1 MEARYRY
8 GHKPGRRRRTRVLI
22 VFTIAFL
29 VFGAAAALVYADL
42 RKNQDSGSV
51 EGTGRTVAQTLDE
64 SSHTVTL
71 DHQYFTMEFPSD
83 WKEIS
88 KTTSQNENSVTWQAT
103 KHREDN
109 RYIKIYIDIIPKNYP
124 LNRMVPLTSRGN
136 GFSVGEL
143 SANCSTFTKGGLQA
157 AGQAQF
163 LQPEQAKWQGVDFIC
178 DLPQV
183 TDNEAGTS
191 SAEGINTVS
200 ATGSAKGKH
209 NYFFVYVDHNIQRND
224 SIFYNAL
231 RSFKAK

>member
-1 MEARYRY
+1 MEAKYRY

-22 VFTIAFL
+22 VFAIALL
-29 VFGAAAALVYADL
+29 VFGVAAAVVYVDL

-51 EGTGRTVAQTLDE
+51 EGTERTVAQTLDE
-64 SSHTVTL
+64 SANTVTL
-71 DHQYFTMEFPSD
+71 DHPFFTMDFPSD

-88 KTTSQNENSVTWQAT
+88 KTSSERENSVTWQAT

-109 RYIKIYIDIIPKNYP
+109 RYIKIYVDTIPKDYP
-124 LNRMVPLTSRGN
+124 VNRIVPLTARGN
-136 GFSVGEL
+136 SFSVGDI

-183 TDNEAGTS
+183 TDNEVGTS
-191 SAEGINTVS
+191 STEGINTVS
-200 ATGSAKGKH
+200 ATGPNKGKH
-209 NYFFVYVDHNIQRND
+209 TYFFVYVDHNIQRND
-224 SIFYNAL
+224 SILYNAL

>member
-1 MEARYRY
+1 MEAKYRY

-22 VFTIAFL
+22 VFAAALL
-29 VFGAAAALVYADL
+29 VFGSGIALVYADL

-51 EGTGRTVAQTLDE
+51 EGTGRTVAQSLDDSATTTL
-64 SSHTVTL
+64 L
-71 DHQYFTMEFPSD
+71 DHPFFTMEFPSD

-88 KTTSQNENSVTWQAT
+88 KTDTTREHSVTWQAT

-109 RYIKIYIDIIPKNYP
+109 RYIKIYVDTIPKDYAV
-124 LNRMVPLTSRGN
+124 NRMVVLTSRGN
-136 GFSVGEL
+136 SFSVGDI
-143 SANCSTFTKGGLQA
+143 SPNCSTFTKGGVQA

-163 LQPEQAKWQGVDFIC
+163 LQPEQAKYQAVDFIC

-183 TDNEAGTS
+183 TDNETGTS
-191 SAEGINTVS
+191 SAEAINTAS
-200 ATGSAKGKH
+200 ATGSSKGKH
-209 NYFFVYVDHNIQRND
+209 SYFFVYVDHNIQRND